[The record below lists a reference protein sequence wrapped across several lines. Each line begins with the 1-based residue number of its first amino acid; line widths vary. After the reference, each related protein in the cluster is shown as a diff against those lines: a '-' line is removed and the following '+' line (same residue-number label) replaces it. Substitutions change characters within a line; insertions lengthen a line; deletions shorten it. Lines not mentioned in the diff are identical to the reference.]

1 MSPLPCLIFMVKR
14 NYLKQTSAK
23 TTVVFFMLRTYF
35 KGKTLSYVL
44 WSLSWCYNSG
54 IERLVV
60 QWLVASF
67 SFYHG
72 GSVLSCLFLLV
83 PAFPPGALC
92 LLPYRL
98 SSQTPKADLWGLAA
112 LFIANALCISANI
125 FNSLLLTQIHS
136 AVLDIQGPGR
146 ATLFFLSLFLTPF
159 PSSTALVPT
168 ERIWSWA

>member
-54 IERLVV
+54 IEQLVV
-60 QWLVASF
+60 QWPPSAFTMVGVSYLGFSYSF
-67 SFYHG
+67 
-72 GSVLSCLFLLV
+72 LRFLLV
-83 PAFPPGALC
+83 CSASSPIDFPLKHRRQICEGW
-92 LLPYRL
+92 LPI
-98 SSQTPKADLWGLAA
+98 
-112 LFIANALCISANI
+112 FIANALCISANI

-146 ATLFFLSLFLTPF
+146 ATLFFLSVFLTPF

-168 ERIWSWA
+168 ERI